1 MERNLETNKKTNRR
15 NTLTKRN
22 ALTHDE
28 MDKMS
33 QLIFERLIGM
43 EEYELCG
50 DILVYASFGSE
61 VITDKIIDHA
71 LVMDKNV
78 YLPRVNGDDMDFYMI
93 ASRDELEEGS
103 WHIPEPT
110 PDACNLFNSNANA
123 LVIMPL
129 VAFDR
134 KGDRIGYGKGY
145 YDRFLSKHLTG
156 TKIGL
161 AYSLQEC
168 EIKSEETD
176 IKMDYI
182 VTEKE
187 IIKAE

>member
-1 MERNLETNKKTNRR
+1 MERNSETNKNINRK
-15 NTLTKRN
+15 NSLTKRN
-22 ALTHDE
+22 LLLPDE
-28 MDKMS
+28 IEKMS
-33 QLIFERLIGM
+33 QMIYQRLTGM
-43 EEYELCG
+43 DEYELCG

-61 VITDKIIDHA
+61 VVTDKIIDHA
-71 LVMDKNV
+71 ILMNKNV
-78 YLPRVNGDDMDFYMI
+78 YLPRVNGNDMDFYLI

-103 WHIPEPT
+103 WHIPEPK
-110 PDACNLFNSNANA
+110 PDACNLFNSNVNA

-134 KGDRIGYGKGY
+134 KGDRIGYGRGY
-145 YDRFLSKHLTG
+145 YDRFLAKHLTG

-168 EIKSEETD
+168 EIESEDTD
-176 IKMDYI
+176 IKMDYV

-187 IIKAE
+187 IIETV

>member
-1 MERNLETNKKTNRR
+1 MERNLETNKKISRKNA
-15 NTLTKRN
+15 LAKRN
-22 ALTHDE
+22 LLLPDE
-28 MDKMS
+28 IEKMS
-33 QLIFERLIGM
+33 QTIFERLIGM

-50 DILVYASFGSE
+50 DILIYASFGSE

-71 LVMDKNV
+71 LVMGKNV
-78 YLPRVNGDDMDFYMI
+78 YLPRVNGNDMDFYMI
-93 ASRDELEEGS
+93 ASREELEEGS
-103 WHIPEPT
+103 WHIPEPK
-110 PDACNLFNSNANA
+110 PNVCNLFNSNANA

-134 KGDRIGYGKGY
+134 NGDRIGYGKGY
-145 YDRFLSKHLTG
+145 YDRFLYRHLTG

-168 EIKSEETD
+168 EIESEETD
-176 IKMDYI
+176 IKMDFV

-187 IIKAE
+187 IIETV

>member
-1 MERNLETNKKTNRR
+1 LERNLETNKNISRKKV
-15 NTLTKRN
+15 LAKRN
-22 ALTHDE
+22 LLLTDE
-28 MDKMS
+28 TEKMS
-33 QLIFERLIGM
+33 QTIFERLIGM

-71 LVMDKNV
+71 LAMDKNV
-78 YLPRVNGDDMDFYMI
+78 YLPRVNGNDMDFYMI

-103 WHIPEPT
+103 WHIPEPK
-110 PDACNLFNSNANA
+110 PDSCNLFNSNANA

-134 KGDRIGYGKGY
+134 NGNRIGYGKGY

-156 TKIGL
+156 TKIGI

-168 EIKSEETD
+168 KIESEETD
-176 IKMDYI
+176 IRMDFV

-187 IIKAE
+187 IIETV

>member
-1 MERNLETNKKTNRR
+1 MLAKRNLLLTDET
-15 NTLTKRN
+15 
-22 ALTHDE
+22 E
-28 MDKMS
+28 KMS
-33 QLIFERLIGM
+33 QTIFERLIGM

-71 LVMDKNV
+71 LAMDKNV
-78 YLPRVNGDDMDFYMI
+78 YLPRVNGNDMDFYMI

-103 WHIPEPT
+103 WHILEPK
-110 PDACNLFNSNANA
+110 PDSCNLFNSNANA

-134 KGDRIGYGKGY
+134 NGNRIGYGKGY
-145 YDRFLSKHLTG
+145 YDSFLSKHLTG
-156 TKIGL
+156 TKIGI

-168 EIKSEETD
+168 KIESEETD
-176 IKMDYI
+176 IRMDFV

-187 IIKAE
+187 IIETV